1 MLCATAWCL
10 LLQTAD
16 AELVGHWPF
25 DGNLDDVVGEAE
37 GTFNGGQATY
47 QKGWIRQAVWFDGV
61 DDYVNIPSPTNPSAY
76 AISAWVKPARTAA
89 AGIITRTDASGPTTS
104 WSHQLRINASGQFHH
119 YLWVSA
125 ERNVAGTTVI
135 VPDTWYHVVITAQ
148 NNGPMRLYVNGV
160 EEGTSVDT
168 AGTLWATGTRITVG
182 SNSGHAMG
190 WFQGLVDDIQIYD
203 EALSAE
209 QVQEIMKASSRYLA
223 QIVAPEDGAVD
234 VPSDAVASWIACES
248 AVAHDVYFGTAFDDV
263 NDAGRDDPRDV
274 LISQGQAETEYD
286 PASLEYGQTYYW
298 RIDEVNGA
306 PDNTV
311 FKGDTWSFTVE
322 PYAYPLTS
330 VTATASSSQAGM
342 GPENTVN
349 GSGLNLDDQHSMNLP
364 DMWMTTGDKPAWIQY
379 EFDKVYKLHELRIWN
394 SNQMIETFLGFGAKT
409 VTIEYSSDGETWATL
424 ENVPEFAKATGTA
437 TYTANTTVDMAGV
450 TARFVKLTIETS
462 WGGMAQT
469 GLSEVRFF
477 YVPLQGFYPVPAD
490 GATAV
495 GVETDLSWRPGREA
509 ASHTVYIGD
518 SSDAVAQGTVSGAAV
533 DERSFTPAALNY
545 ATTYYWKVD
554 ETGDAGTV
562 AGDVWSFTTQEY
574 AVIDDFESYNNEVDA
589 QTTIWHAWIDG
600 LTDQA
605 SGSQVGYNESPFA
618 ETTTVHSGKQ
628 AMPLIYSNT
637 DFAFSET
644 TRTFDS
650 AQDWTARGVKTLSV
664 HFAGE
669 AGNGGTLYLKI
680 NNTKVVYDGGQAD
693 LAKSVWQAWN
703 IDLSTVAGNMAKV
716 TSLTIGIEGSGA
728 AGTLYVDD
736 IRLYP
741 KAPEFITPVDPGNE
755 GLVAYYT
762 LNGNAKDSSGNK
774 LDGVFTAGTEEW
786 VEGHD
791 GQALQFN
798 GATGYVDLGNNEAM
812 NLTEA
817 MTIACWLR
825 DDGYTTGWQAIFT
838 KGLGW
843 RLQRN
848 GTQANLEWTC
858 PPSPYLFS
866 KSTFDDGEWHH
877 VAGTF
882 DSQSQAIY
890 VDGVLDAEQTVAEPI
905 APTTYKVMIGSIDTL
920 TERVWHGP
928 IDEVRL
934 YNRALS
940 AGEVLW
946 LADQTT
952 PRHKAF

>member
-1 MLCATAWCL
+1 
-10 LLQTAD
+10 
-16 AELVGHWPF
+16 
-25 DGNLDDVVGEAE
+25 
-37 GTFNGGQATY
+37 
-47 QKGWIRQAVWFDGV
+47 
-61 DDYVNIPSPTNPSAY
+61 
-76 AISAWVKPARTAA
+76 
-89 AGIITRTDASGPTTS
+89 
-104 WSHQLRINASGQFHH
+104 
-119 YLWVSA
+119 
-125 ERNVAGTTVI
+125 
-135 VPDTWYHVVITAQ
+135 
-148 NNGPMRLYVNGV
+148 
-160 EEGTSVDT
+160 
-168 AGTLWATGTRITVG
+168 
-182 SNSGHAMG
+182 MG

-203 EALSAE
+203 EALSVE

-223 QIVAPEDGAVD
+223 QDPAPEDAAID
-234 VPSDAVASWIACES
+234 VPSDIVAGWTACES

-263 NDAGRDDPRDV
+263 NNASRDNPMDV
-274 LISQGQAETEYD
+274 LVSQGQATTEFD
-286 PASLEYGQTYYW
+286 PTNLDYGQTYYW

-322 PYAYPLTS
+322 PYAYPLAS
-330 VTATASSSQAGM
+330 VTATASSFQPGM
-342 GPENTVN
+342 GPENTIN
-349 GSGLNLDDQHSMNLP
+349 KSGLNADDQHSMNLP

-379 EFDKVYKLHELRIWN
+379 EFDKVYKLDELWVWN

-409 VTIEYSSDGETWATL
+409 VVIEYSTDGTTWTAL

-450 TARFVKLTIETS
+450 MAKFVKLTIEAN

-490 GATAV
+490 GAT
-495 GVETDLSWRPGREA
+495 GVSVASDLDWRPGREA
-509 ASHTVYIGD
+509 TSHTAYIGD
-518 SSDAVAQGTVSGAAV
+518 DSNAVADGLVSGTAV
-533 DERSFTPAALNY
+533 DGHGYTPASLNY

-554 ETGDAGTV
+554 ETGDTGTY
-562 AGDVWSFTTQEY
+562 AGDVWSFTTEEY
-574 AVIDDFESYNNEVDA
+574 AVVEDFESYNNDVEA
-589 QTTIWHAWIDG
+589 KTTIWHAWIDG
-600 LTDQA
+600 LTDEA

-618 ETTTVHSGKQ
+618 ETTVVHSGKQ
-628 AMPLIYSNT
+628 SMPLIYSNT
-637 DFAFSET
+637 DFAFSEA

-650 AQDWTARGVKTLSV
+650 PRNWSERGVKSLSV
-664 HFAGE
+664 RFAGA

-680 NNTKVVYDGGQAD
+680 NNTKVVYDGDQAD
-693 LAKSVWQAWN
+693 LARGVWQAWN
-703 IDLSTVAGNMAKV
+703 IDLSTVGNV
-716 TSLTIGIEGSGA
+716 GSVRSLTIGIEGSGA
-728 AGTLYVDD
+728 TGTLYVDD

-741 KAPEFITPVDPGNE
+741 KTPEYIAPVDPGDE
-755 GLVAYYT
+755 GLVAYYA
-762 LNGNAKDSSGNK
+762 LDGNAKDGSGNG
-774 LDGVFTAGTEEW
+774 LDGTFTAGTAEW

-798 GATGYVDLGNNEAM
+798 GATGYLDLGDNEAM

-825 DDGYTTGWQAIFT
+825 DDGYTTGWQAVFT

-858 PPSPYLFS
+858 PPSPFMYS

-882 DSQSQAIY
+882 GGQSQAIY
-890 VDGVLDAEQTVAEPI
+890 VDGVLDAEQAVTQPI
-905 APTTYKVMIGSIDTL
+905 APTTYRVLIGSIDTL
-920 TERVWHGP
+920 TDRVWHGP

-940 AGEVLW
+940 AGEALW
-946 LADQTT
+946 LAGQTT
-952 PRHKAF
+952 PRHKPF